1 MKHSVNVF
9 ILIAT
14 AALFSACSGSD
25 GASPETLTDPELATP
40 GPEPEPGPVT
50 DPRPPLAVYLS
61 SDQNWTSYDWTG
73 DIWVYPADDET
84 GVDRYYLYWG
94 GNASAG
100 CQLAS
105 GDDFGDYF
113 ATVESQTVNPVHWVA
128 DNGRYELPDQAASM
142 TYNAKSVLA
151 WGYNATTDTWSE
163 TCVRHELEAAPEP
176 SPPLPDNHLT
186 QIEKRNLEVVD
197 DWESAWTLP
206 GGSAERM
213 VNEIYAETTE
223 VFLPVGKEL
232 WVRWGESKESWL
244 ALEKDWENLYPM
256 RWIIFHRKF
265 ARDNVVAMEIET
277 RSVTHY
283 GVNVTSRFA
292 VFITFD
298 DEGRIISDHTF
309 MPSFPEDVGGDAPL
323 PSDEISHATLTE
335 VENRNLELVDAWA
348 AAWRLPGGSAEERI
362 NEIYAQS
369 TDVYLP
375 LQERYIAKTGE
386 SKESWLE
393 EQLDLEK
400 DFLERRM
407 VVHKK
412 MARGDVV
419 AVEIEVFYTLT
430 DGTEDNAWIAAFLT
444 FDDDG
449 KISSDHSYMG
459 EELLR

>member
-1 MKHSVNVF
+1 MKHSINVC

-25 GASPETLTDPELATP
+25 GASPETFTDPELATP
-40 GPEPEPGPVT
+40 EPGSGSGPVT
-50 DPRPPLAVYLS
+50 DPLPPQAVYIS
-61 SDQNWTSYDWTG
+61 SDRNWTSYDWAG

-94 GNASAG
+94 GNASEG

-105 GDDFGDYF
+105 GDDFGDHF
-113 ATVESQTVNPVHWVA
+113 AIVESQTVNPVHWVA
-128 DNGRYELPDQAASM
+128 DNGRYELPDQAARM

-151 WGYNATTDTWSE
+151 WGYNATTDTWSD
-163 TCVRHELEAAPEP
+163 TCVQLELEAAPEP
-176 SPPLPDNHLT
+176 SLPLPDNHQT
-186 QIEKRNLEVVD
+186 QIEKRNLELVD
-197 DWESAWTLP
+197 DWESAWTMP

-213 VNEIYAETTE
+213 VYEIYAETTE
-223 VFLPVGKEL
+223 IFLPVGKQL
-232 WVRWGESKESWL
+232 LVRWGESKESWL
-244 ALEKDWENLYPM
+244 AEEKHVENLYPM
-256 RWIIFHRKF
+256 RRMIFHHKF

-277 RSVTHY
+277 PGVTY
-283 GVNVTSRFA
+283 SGVNVTARYA

-298 DEGRIISDHTF
+298 DEGRSIRDHTF
-309 MPSFPEDVGGDAPL
+309 MLYPEDVGGEAPL
-323 PSDEISHATLTE
+323 PSDEISHAILTE
-335 VENRNLELVDAWA
+335 VENRNLELVDAWVA
-348 AAWRLPGGSAEERI
+348 TWQLPGGSAEERI

-430 DGTEDNAWIAAFLT
+430 DGTEDNAWTAAFLT
-444 FDDDG
+444 FNDDG
-449 KISSDHSYMG
+449 KITSDHSYMG
-459 EELLR
+459 EELLRQ